1 MEIFLNNLVG
11 SVVSG
16 CLSSEGGGGA
26 LLTEFSGLGGGLC
39 WAGVIGKGFSK
50 YRLMIESTRG
60 LLGVDGRDLGVEG
73 REGHGFSSPFSDE
86 DDELSLR
93 SRGRSELDRD
103 DIWAE

>member
-1 MEIFLNNLVG
+1 
-11 SVVSG
+11 
-16 CLSSEGGGGA
+16 
-26 LLTEFSGLGGGLC
+26 
-39 WAGVIGKGFSK
+39 
-50 YRLMIESTRG
+50 MIESTRG

-86 DDELSLR
+86 DEEDSRR